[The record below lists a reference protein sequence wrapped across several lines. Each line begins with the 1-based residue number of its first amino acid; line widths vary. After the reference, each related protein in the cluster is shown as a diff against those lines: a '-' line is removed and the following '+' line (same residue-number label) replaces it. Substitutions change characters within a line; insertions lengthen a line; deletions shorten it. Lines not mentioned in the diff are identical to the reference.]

1 MGFFLKG
8 ISKDYEIR
16 NCFESGSRKDAL
28 RFDSSETAGDF
39 LIQLLQDPSDMHTLR
54 QIVCECLF
62 SGFCHRFD
70 DQELIDSASWGLF
83 VGDILIIPHD
93 RPTYEGVT
101 PAETVKP
108 AEAPPP
114 IEPGM
119 PHTRQPQPASP
130 IPDTETHWIRFQ
142 IVDDET
148 ENPLDGVE
156 LTLRLPDGSIQSY
169 TSDSNGTV
177 YIPDLSTGVC
187 DIEEL
192 NHDHAVEVVEVLRN
206 Q

>member
-1 MGFFLKG
+1 MGYFLKG

-16 NCFESGSRKDAL
+16 NCFESGSREDAL
-28 RFDSSETAGDF
+28 RFDSSETARDF
-39 LIQLLQDPSDMHTLR
+39 LTQLLQDPSDLHTLR
-54 QIVCECLF
+54 QVACECFF
-62 SGFCHRFD
+62 SGFCYRFD
-70 DQELIDSASWGLF
+70 DQELLDNASWGLF

-93 RPTYEGVT
+93 RPTYGD
-101 PAETVKP
+101 TVPTVSGKP

-114 IEPGM
+114 LEPGI
-119 PHTRQPQPASP
+119 PQSPQSQPAAP

-142 IVDDET
+142 VVDDET

-169 TSDSNGTV
+169 TSDSDGTV
-177 YIPDLSTGVC
+177 YIADVPTGVC

-192 NHDHAVEVVEVLRN
+192 NHDQAVEVVEVLRN